1 MKYRQLFEQ
10 FTIFRFLRDS
20 LSRIE
25 LLYQTYQK
33 NLVLAERQLNNIN
46 DENLDSLIEEIEGKR
61 LKIED
66 TSLVRRGLFRTMSRK
81 MSFTRPGIPNFDEF
95 ETQSLARF
103 DSQASINSVSS
114 RISVKSAFT
123 KSPTKLFQKVC
134 KLSYDVKII
143 FNLSHVVCHFKLIP
157 VQCLTCLIY
166 NVI

>member
-1 MKYRQLFEQ
+1 MFCTEP
-10 FTIFRFLRDS
+10 F
-20 LSRIE
+20 
-25 LLYQTYQK
+25 QTFQK
-33 NLVLAERQLNNIN
+33 NLVLAERQLNNMN

-123 KSPTKLFQKVC
+123 KSPTKLFQKV
-134 KLSYDVKII
+134 
-143 FNLSHVVCHFKLIP
+143 
-157 VQCLTCLIY
+157 
-166 NVI
+166 

>member
-1 MKYRQLFEQ
+1 M
-10 FTIFRFLRDS
+10 
-20 LSRIE
+20 
-25 LLYQTYQK
+25 
-33 NLVLAERQLNNIN
+33 LAERQLNNMN

-103 DSQASINSVSS
+103 DSQASINSISS

-123 KSPTKLFQKVC
+123 KSPTKLFQKV
-134 KLSYDVKII
+134 
-143 FNLSHVVCHFKLIP
+143 
-157 VQCLTCLIY
+157 
-166 NVI
+166 